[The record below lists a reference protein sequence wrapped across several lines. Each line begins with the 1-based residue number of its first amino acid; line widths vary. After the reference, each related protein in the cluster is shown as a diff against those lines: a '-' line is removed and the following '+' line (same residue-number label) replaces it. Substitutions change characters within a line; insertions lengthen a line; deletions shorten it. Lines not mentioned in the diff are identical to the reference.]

1 MVASHVLY
9 TFEEHMWNRL
19 PEIEKHSKDGGKI
32 LKEFMVFCKSYNFA
46 LERFAQDI
54 NKSHEIL
61 AKNVEK
67 LQSGS
72 RIMKRFQGA
81 Q

>member
-46 LERFAQDI
+46 LERFA
-54 NKSHEIL
+54 
-61 AKNVEK
+61 
-67 LQSGS
+67 
-72 RIMKRFQGA
+72 
-81 Q
+81 